1 MFGKAFLKNNFIDK
15 KYGRI
20 FNQLFSLRLT
30 GDYEDR
36 HILDMKTEVL
46 PLVEPAQELISLVSE
61 MARKQISLE

>member
-1 MFGKAFLKNNFIDK
+1 MAFLKTGVIDK

-36 HILDMKTEVL
+36 HVMDMATEVQ
-46 PLVEPAQELISLVSE
+46 PLVNPTKELIELATR
-61 MARKQISLE
+61 MAREQLSLSEQ